1 MTLWSFP
8 FCCIPDLISHNY
20 FPPVPWHFRS
30 IMARVSYSP
39 VQNYSRFCLIALWS
53 CLDCGKRHRV
63 KHSACHIWTLHNKPQ
78 VTKIE
83 LQSSSTTI
91 PFPGVYYAIICSAR
105 KQIPLTWFLFN
116 YSTWKSF
123 LLPLFL
129 WTWEKEETTLPNKK
143 KKKLKKSPLYLR
155 NAFLPAC
162 QFPFTRTHLQHLFYL
177 NFSKCGTKHNRG
189 FG

>member
-1 MTLWSFP
+1 MLVIVLCKITADFVWS
-8 FCCIPDLISHNY
+8 L
-20 FPPVPWHFRS
+20 
-30 IMARVSYSP
+30 
-39 VQNYSRFCLIALWS
+39 
-53 CLDCGKRHRV
+53 CGVVWIVENGGV
-63 KHSACHIWTLHNKPQ
+63 KHSACHVWTLHNKPQ

-129 WTWEKEETTLPNKK
+129 WTWEKEETTLPNNKK
-143 KKKLKKSPLYLR
+143 KETKKVPPLSEKCISPSLSVSIHKNPPSALI
-155 NAFLPAC
+155 
-162 QFPFTRTHLQHLFYL
+162 LFKL
-177 NFSKCGTKHNRG
+177 
-189 FG
+189 

>member
-1 MTLWSFP
+1 MLVIVLCKITADFVWS
-8 FCCIPDLISHNY
+8 L
-20 FPPVPWHFRS
+20 
-30 IMARVSYSP
+30 
-39 VQNYSRFCLIALWS
+39 
-53 CLDCGKRHRV
+53 CGVVWIVENGGV
-63 KHSACHIWTLHNKPQ
+63 KHSACHVWTLHNKPQ

-143 KKKLKKSPLYLR
+143 KKETKKVPPLSEKCISPSLSVSIHKNPPSALILFKL
-155 NAFLPAC
+155 
-162 QFPFTRTHLQHLFYL
+162 
-177 NFSKCGTKHNRG
+177 
-189 FG
+189 